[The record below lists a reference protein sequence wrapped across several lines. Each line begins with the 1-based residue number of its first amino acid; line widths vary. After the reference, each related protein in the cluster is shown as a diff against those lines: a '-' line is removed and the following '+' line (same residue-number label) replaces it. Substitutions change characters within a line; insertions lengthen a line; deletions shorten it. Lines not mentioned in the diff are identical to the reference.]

1 MTSSARSWTFEKLYT
16 VQDDYFHDLI
26 ANINAATFFIEMET
40 YIFEKGVLADRVA
53 KALCDAA
60 DRGVHVRLLIDGI
73 GSPNFVND
81 YEKTFSDHGVHVR
94 YYRILPWI
102 FRHLPGEPRFFLGKI
117 FYRLARLNK
126 GNHRKMCLIDK
137 KALWVGSA
145 NVSDVHL
152 REVRGDKA
160 WRDLG
165 VHVEGDDISLAHRA
179 FDQAFLRGRALRLK
193 LHLPRL
199 LSISQTFF
207 QRHQRRAEQL
217 QRLQQARK
225 RIWIETPYFVPL
237 ARVVRRL
244 LKKAREGVDVRIL
257 VPLESDVW
265 VIPWISYSYLRLL
278 AAHGVKVYE
287 YEPGFVHQKLYLI
300 DDWICLGSTNLNHR
314 SFLHDLELDVVI
326 THEENKKCLENMFLD
341 HQSQSIAFPTAL
353 WATFPW
359 WKKLLYNISWYF
371 SYWA

>member
-1 MTSSARSWTFEKLYT
+1 MSQPRVWTFEKIYT
-16 VQDDYFHDLI
+16 VQDDYFRDLLQCINQSHHHI
-26 ANINAATFFIEMET
+26 AMET
-40 YIFEKGVLADRVA
+40 YIFEKGVLADRMA
-53 KALCDAA
+53 HALCAAA
-60 DRGVHVRLLIDGI
+60 DRGVQVRLLIDGI
-73 GSPNFVND
+73 GSPNFFSD
-81 YEKTFSDHGVHVR
+81 YEELFRQHGVNVR
-94 YYRILPWI
+94 YYRILPWM
-102 FRHLPGEPRFFLGKI
+102 FRHLPGEPKFLLSRF

-137 KALWVGSA
+137 AWLWVGSA

-152 REVRGDKA
+152 REVYGDKA

-165 VHVEGDDISLAHRA
+165 ACVQGEDVVMAQRA
-179 FDQAFLRGRALRLK
+179 FDQAYLRGRALKLK

-199 LSISQTFF
+199 LSMSQSFL
-207 QRHQRRAEQL
+207 QSRNRRAEQL
-217 QRLQQARK
+217 QRLHGARE

-244 LKKAREGVDVRIL
+244 LKKAREGVDIRIL

-287 YEPGFVHQKLYLI
+287 YEPGFVHEKLYLI

-314 SFLHDLELDVVI
+314 SFLHDLELDVTI
-326 THEENKKCLENMFLD
+326 THAENKQALEQMFLQ
-341 HQSQSIAFPTAL
+341 HQEKSIAFPNEL

-359 WKKLLYNISWYF
+359 YKKLVYNISWYF